1 MSGPPMRRG
10 CNFARHTMSMEGC
23 TRCITVE
30 GRTTL
35 LSRPAAIAGTSA
47 ITATLAA
54 HTAIRHAGRTWGAT
68 HEEAM
73 RSLPGDELM
82 PEIDSQVTMAVTVDA
97 PPASVWPWIVQMG
110 ADRAGLY
117 SHTWLENGLLRLRIR
132 NADRIHPEWQ
142 DLAVGS
148 HIWLVPE
155 GYPAPRFGP
164 RVAAIEPNR
173 YLVCTLGDDIETA
186 IGTWQFMLEP
196 QADMTRLLFRSRASA
211 TRPTAT
217 KMLDALVEP
226 GYIYMDIGM
235 LHGIKERAERAA
247 PALHGTSAEARL
259 AEASRGTLPA
269 RLIG

>member
-1 MSGPPMRRG
+1 M
-10 CNFARHTMSMEGC
+10 
-23 TRCITVE
+23 E
-30 GRTTL
+30 GRTIM
-35 LSRPAAIAGTSA
+35 LSRPAVIAGTSA
-47 ITATLAA
+47 VTATLVA
-54 HTAIRHAGRTWGAT
+54 HTAIRYTGRTWGAT
-68 HEEAM
+68 YAEAE

-82 PEIDSQVTMAVTVDA
+82 PEIDSQVTMAITIDA

-117 SHTWLENGLLRLRIR
+117 SHTWLENELLRLRIR
-132 NADRIHPEWQ
+132 NANRIHPEWQ

-173 YLVCTLGDDIETA
+173 YLVCTLGDDVETA

-196 QADMTRLLFRSRASA
+196 QGDMTRLIFRSSASA
-211 TRPTAT
+211 TRPMGT
-217 KMLDALVEP
+217 KVLDAILEP
-226 GYIYMDIGM
+226 GYLYMDIGM

-247 PALHGTSAEARL
+247 PALSCTA

-269 RLIG
+269 RMIG